1 MSDLVRKQ
9 VYITKA
15 QENLLKK
22 KAAQLGVSEAEIVRE
37 ALDSQAYKISYP
49 RRSAEKWQE
58 EVQFIR
64 GRMAGDDSR
73 SERTWK
79 RDDLYDKKSI
89 MR

>member
-1 MSDLVRKQ
+1 MLFATCFSPRWSVNSKRG
-9 VYITKA
+9 V
-15 QENLLKK
+15 
-22 KAAQLGVSEAEIVRE
+22 LGVSEAEIVRE

-79 RDDLYDKKSI
+79 RDDLYDKKSTD
-89 MR
+89 